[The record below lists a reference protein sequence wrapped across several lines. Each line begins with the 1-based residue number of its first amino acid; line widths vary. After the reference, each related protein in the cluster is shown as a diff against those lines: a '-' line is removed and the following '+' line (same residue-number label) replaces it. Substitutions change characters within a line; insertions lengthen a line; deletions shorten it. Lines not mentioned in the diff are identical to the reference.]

1 MNIPRLRQV
10 ALDIRR
16 KLLESGPEG
25 AVNERFIEY
34 CRHCFRDGG
43 GEIGI
48 CPGEL
53 EALGWLYQF
62 FVAGDK
68 IRMVGKKVAVEDMP
82 AATQLFTPRWIVE
95 YLVENSLGRLWM
107 LNHPDSSLAGSMAYY
122 IDAEPPPGF
131 PRLNSP
137 EEIRVCDPCC
147 GSGNMLLYA
156 YELLERIYR
165 ECGYSAEVIPGLIIG
180 RNLCG
185 MDIDPRA
192 VELAAFILEM
202 KAGEGGGPPRITVS
216 DTCCGTGS
224 LMDTGERYEV
234 VVTNPPFMGRRKMD
248 PALKK
253 HILECYPDSHA
264 DLFAV
269 FIERCLEMLVPGGI
283 AGMVTMQNWMFLKS
297 FAGLRD
303 KLLGEDTILS
313 MLHLGPRGFD
323 SIIGEVVQ
331 TTAFCM
337 TNRPLPQY
345 RGRYFR
351 LTAGADE
358 AAKQQMFS
366 DILRAGDEYRKCAG
380 DFRRIPGHPIA
391 YWADDSVAEGF
402 RRGISLKA
410 FGDTRQGMATSDNE
424 RFLRRWYEVPRDE
437 IGFDAASHAAA
448 AASGR
453 TWFPYNKGGD
463 CRKWYGNAEFVVN
476 WKDDG
481 KELKDFAAALYRTPT
496 RTLKSISE
504 YFKPAVSWS
513 KISGTGL
520 NTRYYPPG
528 FIFDVAGC
536 SIFAKNDAD
545 LKFLLGLTNSKPAR
559 KLLEAISPT
568 LNFEAGHLA
577 VLPVIREHEAEV
589 VALVDTLIGLAREDW
604 DSFETS
610 WNFRAHPL
618 MEWREQGLRE
628 GWGNLRH
635 VWQERTDRVQALENE
650 LNRIFCFLYH
660 MAYEPVPLHEITLNC
675 NPLHRYR
682 RNTPEAE
689 LEKRLRLDTMKAF
702 ISYGVGCIFGR
713 YRSGV
718 VKRAVVPITG
728 KEYFAN
734 DLAGCFHQFL
744 SETFGG
750 SGGAR
755 AAAFLEEVLGKDLRR
770 YFLRDFYRDHVQM
783 YHRRPIYWL
792 FRSPHGRFNA
802 LVYLHDYQPDTV
814 SSVLAYLRR
823 MAAVISLP
831 PVVKADLADY
841 EKTLTALAEQKIEI
855 NPNDGVPANYRKFGN
870 ALKRI

>member
-10 ALDIRR
+10 ALETRR
-16 KLLESGPEG
+16 KLLESGPEET
-25 AVNERFIEY
+25 VNERFVEY
-34 CRHCFRDGG
+34 CRRCYRDGG

-48 CPGEL
+48 RPGEL

-68 IRMVGKKVAVEDMP
+68 VRTVGKKVSAEDMP

-107 LNHPDSSLAGSMAYY
+107 LNRPNSSLAESMAYY
-122 IDAEPPPGF
+122 IDAEPPLDF
-131 PRLNSP
+131 PHLESP
-137 EEIRVCDPCC
+137 EQIRICDPCC

-156 YELLERIYR
+156 YELLDRIYR
-165 ECGYSAEVIPGLIIG
+165 ECGYGPETIPGLIIEH
-180 RNLCG
+180 NLRG
-185 MDIDPRA
+185 MDIDRRA
-192 VELAAFILEM
+192 AELAVFILEM
-202 KAGEGGGPPRITVS
+202 KAGKVAPPPKITVP
-216 DTCCGTGS
+216 DACCGVGS
-224 LMDTGERYEV
+224 LMDTGERFEV

-248 PALKK
+248 PTLKK

-283 AGMVTMQNWMFLKS
+283 TGMVTMQNWMFLKS

-303 KLLGEDTILS
+303 KLLREDTVLS
-313 MLHLGPRGFD
+313 MLHIGPRGFD

-345 RGRYFR
+345 RGHYFR
-351 LTAGADE
+351 LTDGADE
-358 AAKQQMFS
+358 AAKQRMFS
-366 DILRAGDEYRKCAG
+366 DMLREGGAYRKCAG
-380 DFRRIPGHPIA
+380 EFRRIPGHPIA

-402 RRGISLKA
+402 RRGVPLKTL
-410 FGDTRQGMATSDNE
+410 GDTRQGMATSDNG

-437 IGFDAASHAAA
+437 IGFDAVSHAAA
-448 AASGR
+448 LASGR

-481 KELKDFAAALYRTPT
+481 RELKEFAAALYRTPT
-496 RTLKSISE
+496 RTLKSVSE

-536 SIFAKNDAD
+536 SIFAKDDAE

-589 VALVDTLIGLAREDW
+589 VALVDALIGLAREDW

-610 WNFRAHPL
+610 WNFRVHPL
-618 MEWREQGLRE
+618 MKWRGQGLPE
-628 GWGNLRH
+628 GWRSLRH
-635 VWQERTDRVQALENE
+635 VWRERVDNVQSLENE
-650 LNRIFCFLYH
+650 LNRIFCGLYG
-660 MAYEPVPLHEITLNC
+660 MDCEPVSSHEITLNC

-682 RNTPEAE
+682 RSTPESE
-689 LEKRLRLDTMKAF
+689 LESRLRVDTMKEF

-713 YRSGV
+713 YGQG
-718 VKRAVVPITG
+718 KQKGMVVPITG
-728 KEYFAN
+728 GRYFHD
-734 DLAGCFHQFL
+734 DLAGRFREFL
-744 SETFGG
+744 SETFGE

-755 AAAFLEEVLGKDLRR
+755 AEAFLEEVLGKDLRR

-792 FRSPHGRFNA
+792 FSSPRGRFNA
-802 LVYLHDYQPDTV
+802 LIYMSDYRPDTV
-814 SSVLAYLRR
+814 ASVLERLRR
-823 MAAVISLP
+823 MSAVKNLP
-831 PVVKADLADY
+831 SAVKADLADY
-841 EKTLTALAEQKIEI
+841 EKTLAALAEQKIGVE
-855 NPNDGVPANYRKFGN
+855 PDDGVPANYSKFGN
-870 ALKRI
+870 ALKKI